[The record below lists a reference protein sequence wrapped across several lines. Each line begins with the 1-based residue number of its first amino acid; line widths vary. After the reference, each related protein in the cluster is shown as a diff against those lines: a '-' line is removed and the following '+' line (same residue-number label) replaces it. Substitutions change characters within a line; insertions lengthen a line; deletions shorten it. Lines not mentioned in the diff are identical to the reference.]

1 MAIDRA
7 GRAKRRREQRAAEQ
21 PPGVRSAEQRRTASA
36 ALGVEGLFSAGAK
49 HQLEQLAWVEVVKED
64 DREAGG
70 PLDLDS
76 DVVHLERKHP

>member
-7 GRAKRRREQRAAEQ
+7 ARAKRRQEQRAAQEAAAQ
-21 PPGVRSAEQRRTASA
+21 RETRSTASV
-36 ALGVEGLFSAGAK
+36 ALGVEGLFSAGAR
-49 HQLEQLAWVEVVKED
+49 HQLDQLAWVQVHKED

-76 DVVHLERKHP
+76 DVVHLERKRP

>member
-7 GRAKRRREQRAAEQ
+7 GRAKRRQELRAA
-21 PPGVRSAEQRRTASA
+21 PPSAAPGSAEPGGSA
-36 ALGVEGLFSAGAK
+36 AVALGIEGLFSAGAR

>member
-7 GRAKRRREQRAAEQ
+7 GRAKRRQELRAAER
-21 PPGVRSAEQRRTASA
+21 PTGDGPAEQRRTASA

-76 DVVHLERKHP
+76 DVVHLERKQP

>member
-7 GRAKRRREQRAAEQ
+7 GRAKRRQALRAAEPTAAQ
-21 PPGVRSAEQRRTASA
+21 RSAEPGRGAGV
-36 ALGVEGLFSAGAK
+36 ALGVEGLFSAGAR
-49 HQLEQLAWVEVVKED
+49 HQLEHLAWVEVVKED

-76 DVVHLERKHP
+76 DVVHLERKQP

>member
-7 GRAKRRREQRAAEQ
+7 GRAKRRQELRAAA
-21 PPGVRSAEQRRTASA
+21 PTGDGPAEQRRTASA

-76 DVVHLERKHP
+76 EIVHLQRKHP

>member
-7 GRAKRRREQRAAEQ
+7 GRAKRRQEQRAAAPPAPAQ
-21 PPGVRSAEQRRTASA
+21 PEEQRRTASA

-76 DVVHLERKHP
+76 DVVHLERKSG

>member
-7 GRAKRRREQRAAEQ
+7 GRAKRRQEQRAAE
-21 PPGVRSAEQRRTASA
+21 PPTEARPAEQRGAASA

-76 DVVHLERKHP
+76 DVVHLERKEP